1 MRVVSLLLTI
11 VCAAGMAHAQNYLDC
26 HFAPGWEQ
34 MGTRRLYTADNLYDY
49 KDGGAEG
56 YLVFS
61 FVRMESIDCKSGGD
75 TLSID
80 ISDMTDADSA
90 FGIFSANRDPKLPV
104 SKIGMGG
111 QIQAQSASFAK
122 GKYYV
127 EITEVAADPNAD
139 KSATLRAFASKI
151 EGLLEGQVTTPE
163 TLEWFPKEGLTS
175 ARLIPESVLG
185 MRLLKRGYVAKYAQG
200 QAFVVAEDSPES
212 AAEVLKKVRGR
223 FDGATDAKVGDEGFQ
238 ARAQYL
244 DGICIFRKGRYL
256 AGYANMADPA
266 EAAALAVKLA
276 TRIP

>member
-1 MRVVSLLLTI
+1 MRLLSLLLTI
-11 VCAAGMAHAQNYLDC
+11 ACAAGLAHAQDYLDC
-26 HFAPGWEQ
+26 RFAPGWEQ
-34 MGTRRLYTADNLYDY
+34 TGAKRLYTPDNLYDY

-56 YLVFS
+56 YLAFS
-61 FVRMESIDCKSGGD
+61 FVRMESIDCKSGKD

-90 FGIFSANRDPKLPV
+90 FGIFSANRDLRLPV

-111 QIQAQSASFAK
+111 QIE

-127 EITEVAADPNAD
+127 EITELAADRNAD
-139 KSATLRAFASKI
+139 ESATMQSLARKI
-151 EGLLEGQVTTPE
+151 EGLLEGQVTTPK

-200 QAFVVAEDSPES
+200 QAFVVLEASD
-212 AAEVLKKVRGR
+212 VLKKVRDR

-238 ARAQYL
+238 AKAQYL
-244 DGICIFRKGRYL
+244 DGICIFRKGSYV

-266 EAAALAVKLA
+266 KAAELAVQLA

>member
-1 MRVVSLLLTI
+1 MRLLSLLLTI
-11 VCAAGMAHAQNYLDC
+11 ACAAGLAHAQDYLDC
-26 HFAPGWEQ
+26 RFAPGWEQ
-34 MGTRRLYTADNLYDY
+34 TGAKRLYTPDNLYDY

-56 YLVFS
+56 YLAFS
-61 FVRMESIDCKSGGD
+61 FVRMESIDCKSGKD

-90 FGIFSANRDPKLPV
+90 FGIFSANRDLRLPV

-111 QIQAQSASFAK
+111 QIEAQSASFAK

-127 EITEVAADPNAD
+127 EITELAADRNAD
-139 KSATLRAFASKI
+139 ESATMQSLARKI
-151 EGLLEGQVTTPE
+151 EGLLEGQVTTPK

-200 QAFVVAEDSPES
+200 QAFVVLEASPES
-212 AAEVLKKVRGR
+212 AADVLKKVRDR
-223 FDGATDAKVGDEGFQ
+223 FDGATAAKVGDEGFQ
-238 ARAQYL
+238 AKAQYL
-244 DGICIFRKGRYL
+244 DGICIFRKGSYV

-266 EAAALAVKLA
+266 KAAELAVQLA